1 MIENQ
6 KEFGK
11 LTTEQFK
18 SLIHK
23 LPELKKEGLSLER
36 AVKDIPQERFDE
48 LFEKDFY
55 WSLIYEFTFIQHLA
69 ILIMAMDKLE
79 FIDNAQNSTDSTQ
92 YVLDSLEDADDD
104 SEWNGG
110 WKGIFDKQDLIGL
123 ALSLQKTIVS
133 IFIYNKTIHQLVEE
147 VRQGIDDSL
156 FDAVRIDR
164 SIVGAPTIAARI
176 ARAEL
181 KQDKHFFIRL
191 RNAIK
196 GPSQK
201 HWESYKDLRFALF
214 TLRDLGFNNLTDDQL
229 VDLLVNQLKVYPDT
243 FGAKKNLRKQYN
255 QSKKINHL
263 K

>member
-1 MIENQ
+1 MIDNQ

-18 SLIHK
+18 SLIQK
-23 LPELKKEGLSLER
+23 LPEIRKEGWSLEQ
-36 AVKDIPQERFDE
+36 AVRNIPEDRFNQM
-48 LFEKDFY
+48 LEKDFY
-55 WSLIYEFTFIQHLA
+55 WSQVYELSFVEHLA
-69 ILIMAMDKLE
+69 LLLLALDKLE
-79 FIDNAQNSTDSTQ
+79 FMKSAKNSSDPTQ
-92 YVLDSLEDADDD
+92 FVLDSLESDDD
-104 SEWNGG
+104 YKWTGGWNGL
-110 WKGIFDKQDLIGL
+110 FDKQDLVGL
-123 ALSLQKTIVS
+123 LYSLQRTILSIMIYQKTM
-133 IFIYNKTIHQLVEE
+133 NQLVAE
-147 VRQGIDDSL
+147 VKQGMDDSL
-156 FDAVRIDR
+156 FDAVRLDR
-164 SIVGAPTIAARI
+164 SIVAAPTIAARI
-176 ARAEL
+176 AKAEL
-181 KQDKHFFIRL
+181 RQDKNFFERL
-191 RNAIK
+191 RKAIK

>member
-1 MIENQ
+1 MFEKQ

-18 SLIHK
+18 SLVQK
-23 LPELKKEGLSLER
+23 LPELRKEGWSLEQ
-36 AVKDIPQERFDE
+36 AVRNIPEDRFNE
-48 LFEKDFY
+48 ILEKDFY
-55 WSLIYEFTFIQHLA
+55 WSVVYELSFVEH
-69 ILIMAMDKLE
+69 MALLLMALDKLE
-79 FIDNAQNSTDSTQ
+79 FLKNAKNSPDPTQ
-92 YVLDSLEDADDD
+92 YVLDSLDNDEDYQWTGG
-104 SEWNGG
+104 WNGL
-110 WKGIFDKQDLIGL
+110 FDKQDLVGL
-123 ALSLQKTIVS
+123 VYSLQRTILSIMIYQKTIQ
-133 IFIYNKTIHQLVEE
+133 QLVQE
-147 VRQGIDDSL
+147 VKQGMDDSL
-156 FDAVRIDR
+156 FDAVRLDR
-164 SIVGAPTIAARI
+164 SIVAAPSIAARI

-181 KQDKHFFIRL
+181 RQDKHFFIRL

-196 GPSQK
+196 GPEKK